1 MNPRQFADSSCFLT
15 LTEHG
20 GPAVPFWEAEELS
33 SKNANFFINRYKND
47 VQKSIF
53 SRKRI
58 C

>member
-33 SKNANFFINRYKND
+33 SKNANFFINR
-47 VQKSIF
+47 
-53 SRKRI
+53 
-58 C
+58 